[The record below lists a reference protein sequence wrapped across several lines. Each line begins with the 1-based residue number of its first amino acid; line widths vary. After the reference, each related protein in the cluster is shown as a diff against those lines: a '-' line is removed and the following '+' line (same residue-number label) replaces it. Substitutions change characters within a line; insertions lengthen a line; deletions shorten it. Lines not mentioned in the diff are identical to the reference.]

1 MGCVIALL
9 RVLGR
14 LVLGLAIFA
23 GLLHFLVISNFTQRL
38 VDSDVYGV
46 AISDTDAYNRI
57 YDEVLVDDAL
67 SDESQDLVGGL
78 EIDAQEEAVELLR
91 QVMPPSYLQE
101 QTEDNIDRFTG
112 FLNGDVDRLEI
123 YVELKEPLERLE
135 PTVEAE
141 VYQYIDELE
150 IVEAREPGCSP
161 ATIAWLAT
169 NSAKPLDQI
178 SNGELPESAPSL
190 LAMTRECRESQFEA
204 WFERVVTNAALSSQT
219 SILLQSAK
227 EDLREPFEEGD
238 TKAFLKAAVTPLIGP
253 LVEDAVSDIRRELTA
268 WRSTGLDRE
277 GGGGVGRLHAGRS
290 GRTGGRAAGRTGV
303 FERNGPG
310 NRTDVDRGGRPAA
323 GGGASAGTGAGA
335 AMAGRVADAGRR
347 RVPDCRVRDELGDSQ
362 PAEPGGNVLNVL
374 LRRRAGFV
382 GEPGGRPA
390 GVVWEAGHGRI
401 PDSGAGGAGTRGG
414 VDRGVVWGGGADGY
428 CEEGAALASEQG
440 LAAADSGREG
450 PPFRGERRAFLL
462 TVGAC

>member
-253 LVEDAVSDIRRELTA
+253 LVEDAVSDIRRELQPGDQLDLIEKVVEESEDFTREDLDEQA
-268 WRSTGLDRE
+268 EGLRDVLAFSNGTGRVIALTLIVVGVLLLAAVHLPEPAQVLRWP
-277 GGGGVGRLHAGRS
+277 GVSLTLGGGVCLI
-290 GRTGGRAAGRTGV
+290 
-303 FERNGPG
+303 
-310 NRTDVDRGGRPAA
+310 
-323 GGGASAGTGAGA
+323 
-335 AMAGRVADAGRR
+335 
-347 RVPDCRVRDELGDSQ
+347 
-362 PAEPGGNVLNVL
+362 
-374 LRRRAGFV
+374 AGFV
-382 GEPGGRPA
+382 MNSAIPNQLNRAVTYSTSFSADVPASAVNLAGDLLESFGRQATAGFLTPA
-390 GVVWEAGHGRI
+390 LVVLVLGVALIAASFGAEAL
-401 PDSGAGGAGTRGG
+401 
-414 VDRGVVWGGGADGY
+414 VEVVKRVLPWPRNSD
-428 CEEGAALASEQG
+428 
-440 LAAADSGREG
+440 
-450 PPFRGERRAFLL
+450 
-462 TVGAC
+462 

>member
-38 VDSDVYGV
+38 VDSEVYDV

-141 VYQYIDELE
+141 VYRYIDELE

-169 NSAKPLDQI
+169 NAAKPLDQI

-204 WFERVVTNAALSSQT
+204 WFERVVTNVALSSQT

-238 TKAFLKAAVTPLIGP
+238 TRAFLKAAVTPLIGP
-253 LVEDAVSDIRRELTA
+253 LVEDAVSNIRRELKPGDQLDLIEKVVEESEDFTREDLDEQA
-268 WRSTGLDRE
+268 EGLRDVLAFSNGTGRVIALALIVVGVLLLAAVHLPEPAQVLRWP
-277 GGGGVGRLHAGRS
+277 GVSLTLGGGVCLI
-290 GRTGGRAAGRTGV
+290 
-303 FERNGPG
+303 
-310 NRTDVDRGGRPAA
+310 
-323 GGGASAGTGAGA
+323 
-335 AMAGRVADAGRR
+335 
-347 RVPDCRVRDELGDSQ
+347 
-362 PAEPGGNVLNVL
+362 
-374 LRRRAGFV
+374 AGFV
-382 GEPGGRPA
+382 MNSAIPNQLNRAVTYSTSFSADVPASSVNLAGDLLESFGRQATAGFLTPA
-390 GVVWEAGHGRI
+390 LVVLVLGVALIAASFGAEALMDIVKRVL
-401 PDSGAGGAGTRGG
+401 PWPRNRD
-414 VDRGVVWGGGADGY
+414 
-428 CEEGAALASEQG
+428 
-440 LAAADSGREG
+440 
-450 PPFRGERRAFLL
+450 
-462 TVGAC
+462 